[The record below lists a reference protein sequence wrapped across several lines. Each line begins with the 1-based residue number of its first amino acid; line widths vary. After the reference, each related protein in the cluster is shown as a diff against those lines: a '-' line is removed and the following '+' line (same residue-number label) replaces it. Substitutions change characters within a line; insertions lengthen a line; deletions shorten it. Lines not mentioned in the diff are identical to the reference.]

1 MSRLHNNLITIN
13 WCSAGRGSSADR
25 PVGPSGEIERKQR
38 IWSPASTDGCYILH
52 TLLCT
57 LAYCR
62 EEATD
67 SDVPLTKPK
76 QVPKCMQFGSF
87 NSVFYSSD
95 YDYDESSGYI
105 STFGFGFVR
114 GTSLKRKLFS
124 VSFITETF

>member
-13 WCSAGRGSSADR
+13 WCSAGSSSSADR

-67 SDVPLTKPK
+67 RDVPLTRPK
-76 QVPKCMQFGSF
+76 QMPKCLQFMTL
-87 NSVFYSSD
+87 VYL
-95 YDYDESSGYI
+95 I
-105 STFGFGFVR
+105 R
-114 GTSLKRKLFS
+114 FS
-124 VSFITETF
+124 VVQIMIMMNLVDTFRLWFWLCQGNIFKKEIIFSFFYH

>member
-1 MSRLHNNLITIN
+1 MAAI
-13 WCSAGRGSSADR
+13 
-25 PVGPSGEIERKQR
+25 
-38 IWSPASTDGCYILH
+38 YY

-76 QVPKCMQFGSF
+76 QVPKCMQFGLF

-105 STFGFGFVR
+105 STLVLALSGYHLRKEVIFSFVYH
-114 GTSLKRKLFS
+114 
-124 VSFITETF
+124 

>member
-1 MSRLHNNLITIN
+1 MAAI
-13 WCSAGRGSSADR
+13 
-25 PVGPSGEIERKQR
+25 
-38 IWSPASTDGCYILH
+38 YY

-67 SDVPLTKPK
+67 RDVPLTKPK
-76 QVPKCMQFGSF
+76 QVSKCMQFGLF

-105 STFGFGFVR
+105 LTLVLALSGIISRKEVIFSFVYHR
-114 GTSLKRKLFS
+114 DILIYGLRLFLPTRS
-124 VSFITETF
+124 HSPFAIKVLVSPPDSEFNFKSN

>member
-13 WCSAGRGSSADR
+13 WCSAGSSSSADR

-76 QVPKCMQFGSF
+76 CMQDFGSF
-87 NSVFYSSD
+87 YLVFCSSD

-105 STFGFGFVR
+105 STLVLVLSGDH
-114 GTSLKRKLFS
+114 L
-124 VSFITETF
+124 